1 MRRHHRQNHQAPGD
15 VTVRRA
21 RLWLSI
27 LGVLSLTVAACAPA
41 PPAAKPAGSA
51 APTSAGQS
59 AAQPV
64 AASQPTAKVESKSA
78 AASQPAASSQASS
91 SAYLPPLPTDR
102 QITIRFENYNLASA
116 GLGRDATLKMIAD
129 FEARFPNVKVE
140 TKATGAQEIFP
151 SVQAQ
156 LVAGDPPD
164 LAQLLL
170 REWDLNVEFLQP
182 QDLRQIVAP
191 DELNAHLN
199 GQYPLHPRG
208 LKLTERNGKLQGLAY
223 VFSTP
228 TLFYNAELFKK
239 AGLDPAKPP
248 RTWAEVKAA
257 GEAVKQQAGAEGL
270 YIQCIEQDWC
280 TQGIIR
286 SNDGRIMNE
295 ERTRIMFGEPATVEV
310 FSFWQSMVQSGAH
323 AKMTEKES
331 TEAFQAGK
339 LAMLLTTS
347 ANQANLLKAAEGK
360 FEVKATGMPSFGDKP
375 AVPVNSGS
383 SVAILAKDPIKQR
396 AAWELMK
403 HLTGEQA
410 FTIITAE
417 IGYLPLRT
425 GIVQDERYLKSWKY
439 LPLIQTNLEQM
450 ERLEP
455 SYSYPGQNHLQIR
468 KLFLT
473 AVEEVLMNGK
483 DAKATFGEAQTRA
496 QDLMPK

>member
-1 MRRHHRQNHQAPGD
+1 MRF
-15 VTVRRA
+15 A

-27 LGVLSLTVAACAPA
+27 LGVLSLIVAACTPTPPAGVPSASSASAPA
-41 PPAAKPAGSA
+41 SAKAAPAAA
-51 APTSAGQS
+51 T
-59 AAQPV
+59 
-64 AASQPTAKVESKSA
+64 
-78 AASQPAASSQASS
+78 
-91 SAYLPPLPTDR
+91 AYLPPLPADK
-102 QITIRFENYNLASA
+102 QVTIKFENYNLASA

-129 FEARFPNVKVE
+129 FEKKYPNIKVE

-156 LVAGDPPD
+156 MVAGDPPD

-182 QDLRQIVAP
+182 QDLRQIVSP
-191 DELNAHLN
+191 DELNAHLQ
-199 GQYPLHPRG
+199 GEYPLHPRG

-228 TLFYNAELFKK
+228 TLFYNADLFKK
-239 AGLDPAKPP
+239 AGLDPEKAP

-257 GEAVKQQAGAEGL
+257 GEAVKQKAGAEGL
-270 YIQCIEQDWC
+270 YVQCIEQDWC
-280 TQGIIR
+280 TQGIMR
-286 SNDGRIMNE
+286 SNDARIMNE
-295 ERTRIMFGEPATVEV
+295 ERTKIMFGEPASIEV

-323 AKMTEKES
+323 AKMTEKDS

-347 ANQANLLKAAEGK
+347 ANQATLLKSADGK

-375 AVPVNSGS
+375 PVPVNSGS

-403 HLTGEQA
+403 HLTSEQA

-425 GIVQDERYLKSWKY
+425 GIVNDDRYLKTWKY
-439 LPLIQTNLEQM
+439 LPLIKTNLEQM

-473 AVEEVLMNGK
+473 ATEEVLLNGK
-483 DAKATFGEAQTRA
+483 DAKATFSETQTRA